1 MSPTRRR
8 NRPVALAIVATA
20 AAAAAALSGREVLG
34 FIAGVRHGRAERC
47 KLVVRT
53 AEGPQQWQRGLDT
66 ALLDVDAT
74 PRQRLQGLVDA
85 LASPGDVLESVSAA
99 ASAIREQGL
108 RKGHPAALDAL
119 FPKGTLA
126 RSDLEGLAALAR
138 QAPEAI
144 NELRDADQGVRSKT
158 PTSASDETRDPSAV
172 ADRLMKLLSPDA
184 LAEAAEEAG
193 NIFRRTPRGLE
204 SPTFDVVSSSDG
216 YELRRYRPFTV
227 AKKEM
232 SPQAAEGFASAEG
245 FNALAGYLFGGN
257 EQKRAMKMT
266 MPVEIEY
273 NAATNDGRTMSF
285 VLPSEDVSDDGGA
298 PRPLDESVE
307 VAAVPERLVAVREF
321 PGVAT
326 TDEVRR
332 QADKLRAALADE
344 GAFAPVA
351 KDEYS
356 VLQYNPPYTLPW
368 RRRNEIAIV
377 VTENALASPS
387 MKEADVFP
395 GEANDSGKD
404 IKLGTSTVDSDVE
417 AATTV
422 SMTTTPLPSADVAF
436 PAATSDESPPA

>member
-1 MSPTRRR
+1 MSPPRRR
-8 NRPVALAIVATA
+8 NRSAALAFVATA
-20 AAAAAALSGREVLG
+20 AAATVALSGHKALG
-34 FIAGVRHGRAERC
+34 FIAGVRNGRAERC
-47 KLVVRT
+47 ELVVRT

-74 PRQRLQGLVDA
+74 PRQRLQGLMDA
-85 LASPGDVLESVSAA
+85 LASPGDVLESVTAA
-99 ASAIREQGL
+99 TSAIREQGL

-138 QAPEAI
+138 QAPEALSEI
-144 NELRDADQGVRSKT
+144 RDADQGVRSRT
-158 PTSASDETRDPSAV
+158 PAAASAETRDPGEV
-172 ADRLMKLLSPDA
+172 TERLMKLLSPDA
-184 LAEAAEEAG
+184 LTEAAEEAR

-204 SPTFDVVSSSDG
+204 SPAFDVVSSSDG

-257 EQKRAMKMT
+257 ERKRAMKMT

-273 NAATNDGRTMSF
+273 NAESSEGRTMSF
-285 VLPSEDVSDDGGA
+285 VLPSEDVSEDGGP

-307 VAAVPERLVAVREF
+307 VTEVPERLVAVREF

-326 TDEVRR
+326 ANEVRR
-332 QADKLRAALADE
+332 QADKLRAALADA
-344 GAFAPVA
+344 GAFTPIAE
-351 KDEYS
+351 DEYS

-377 VTENALASPS
+377 VTEIAVASPS
-387 MKEADVFP
+387 IKEEDVLT
-395 GEANDSGKD
+395 GEARDSGKD
-404 IKLGTSTVDSDVE
+404 LELGTSKGDGDVE
-417 AATTV
+417 TATTV
-422 SMTTTPLPSADVAF
+422 SMNTTKLSSADVV
-436 PAATSDESPPA
+436 PPTTNSDESPPA